1 MPLTRSLDNP
11 YRSNLSF
18 LRPVQ
23 QALSLLWLSTLPLA
37 WAMPS
42 PGTPLAVSLLQSDG
56 AAVQLRLRIPA
67 GQEPV
72 LHWPGTAK
80 SAPYRLVLAWNDVNM
95 TLDQPLPALPTKG
108 LGPLQSLALQNTNAQ
123 ARLEFQLSAAV
134 TPNLRRVGD
143 SWVLRL
149 EPVETAPKIAPFA
162 NVAPSPLL
170 PAAASATTQLAA
182 LSVLASTSSP
192 ATVPSETPV
201 QPSVPLQ
208 LKLSRRLAQT
218 GSTLKT
224 TPEVLLVDVSI
235 NGQHMSSVVRTEQ
248 LPGGPLLLPSEAWAE
263 ARLTPASQV
272 TALSDGTP
280 AYALDAVPG
289 VTYRINRQNLSLA
302 ITAPAAAFTSTSLNG
317 LETLSAAPT
326 RSQPGVLLNYDLSA
340 SNSRGGTA
348 SGAVLEAVAFN
359 GFGNFVTS
367 ALFSGNSNGTGR
379 VATRL
384 DSYWHYDLPQRMESL
399 TVGDTV
405 GVGGGWSRPARYG
418 GVRWGRDFGM
428 RPGFITLPQISLAG
442 EATLPSTVD
451 VLVNNARR
459 ISQSVQ
465 PGPFDLVNVPLVTGA
480 GEIGLV
486 VRDLLGRETI
496 VRQSYYTSPRLL
508 APGLSDYS
516 FEAGK
521 LRTGY
526 GLDSSYGDTFGAVTW
541 RQGLTSSLT
550 GEARVE
556 LQEKR
561 HAAGVELSGLLG
573 TWGIARFALAS
584 SGSSIQGPYQNGQL
598 LQVGM
603 ERSTPQGGGSLQ
615 YEYASRGFAPF
626 GEASGSAAVAQRARE
641 RWLASLGGPL
651 WGAVSGGV
659 SYVRQTRWD
668 GDRVQWLGLSMSMP
682 LLKRATMSASVNKRL
697 DGDQSWRAGLSF
709 NLPLD
714 GGINIANQFER
725 GADGKMNGAVSAA
738 ANAPAGPGLGWRVQA
753 ATTESQRAQ
762 AALQYNTSHSEWA
775 LDAVASANGQVSTR
789 LGNRGTVGWLEGM
802 AFASRPVGQ
811 GSVAVVKV
819 DGLAGIPVKLSH
831 QVVAETDARGLAFVP
846 GLLPWQKN
854 QLEIDPVDLP
864 LDVEVA
870 NTSQEVIPFA
880 RSGVVVNFAMRRTRQ
895 ALLVL
900 NQRDGSSVPM
910 GAKVQLLPAGSEF
923 ITGRRGEVWL
933 TDLAEKNQRIVVN
946 WPKGGCTLNLD
957 VPASLDGTP
966 GKIGPLACEE
976 GKP

>member
-1 MPLTRSLDNP
+1 MPLTRSIDNP
-11 YRSNLSF
+11 SRSYL
-18 LRPVQ
+18 LPMRPLQ

-56 AAVQLRLRIPA
+56 ATVQLRVRIPA

-80 SAPYRLVLAWNDVNM
+80 PAPYRLVLAWNDVNM
-95 TLDQPLPALPTKG
+95 TLDQPLPALPTEG
-108 LGPLQSLALQNTNAQ
+108 LGPLQSLALQNTAEQ
-123 ARLEFQLSAAV
+123 ARLEFQLSEAV

-149 EPVETAPKIAPFA
+149 EPVETAPKLAPFA
-162 NVAPSPLL
+162 NLAPLPPL
-170 PAAASATTQLAA
+170 PRAASATTQLAA
-182 LSVLASTSSP
+182 LSVLPSSSSP
-192 ATVPSETPV
+192 ATVPAEIPALLSAPR
-201 QPSVPLQ
+201 PLT
-208 LKLSRRLAQT
+208 LSRRLAQA
-218 GSTLKT
+218 GSTRKT

-235 NGQHMSSVVRTEQ
+235 NGQHLSSVVRTEQ

-263 ARLTPASQV
+263 ARLIPLSQV

-289 VTYRINRQNLSLA
+289 TTYRINRQNLSLA
-302 ITAPAAAFTSTSLNG
+302 ITAPAAAFVSSTLG
-317 LETLSAAPT
+317 LQDPLTTAPV
-326 RSQPGVLLNYDLSA
+326 RPQPGVMANFDVSI
-340 SNSRGGTA
+340 SHSGGSTA
-348 SGAVLEAVAFN
+348 GGALLEAVAFN
-359 GFGNFVTS
+359 GLGNFVTS
-367 ALFSGNSNGTGR
+367 ALLSDNGNGR
-379 VATRL
+379 GRSATRL
-384 DSYWHYDLPQRMESL
+384 DTYWRYDLPQHMESL
-399 TVGDTV
+399 VVGDTV

-428 RPGFITLPQISLAG
+428 RPGFVTLPQISLTG
-442 EATLPSTVD
+442 EAALPSTVE

-459 ISQSVQ
+459 LSQPVQ
-465 PGPFDLVNVPLVTGA
+465 PGPFDLSSVPIVTGA

-486 VRDLLGRETI
+486 VRDLLGRETV
-496 VRQSYYTSPRLL
+496 VRQSYYASPRLL
-508 APGLSDYS
+508 APGLTDYS

-526 GLDSSYGDTFGAVTW
+526 GLDSAYSDAFGAVTW
-541 RQGLTSSLT
+541 RQGLSNNLT

-556 LQEKR
+556 LQER
-561 HAAGVELSGLLG
+561 RRAAGVELSGLLG
-573 TWGIARFALAS
+573 SWGVGRVALAA
-584 SGSSIQGPYQNGQL
+584 SGSSIQSPYQSGQL

-626 GEASGSAAVAQRARE
+626 GEASGSEAVAQRARE

-651 WGAVSGGV
+651 WGAVSGGM

-682 LLKRATMSASVNKRL
+682 LLQRATMSASVNKRL

-709 NLPLD
+709 NIPLD
-714 GGINIANQFER
+714 GGINIASQLER
-725 GADGKMNGAVSAA
+725 GADGKVNGAVSAA

-753 ATTESQRAQ
+753 STTESQRAQ

-789 LGNRGTVGWLEGM
+789 LGSRGTVGWLEGM

-819 DGLAGIPVKLSH
+819 DGLQGIPVKLSH

-870 NTSQEVIPFA
+870 NTSQEVTPFA

-900 NQRDGSSVPM
+900 RQRDGSPVPV
-910 GAKVQLLPAGSEF
+910 GAKVRLLPAGPEF

-933 TDLAEKNQRIVVN
+933 TDLAEKHQRIEVN

-957 VPASLDGTP
+957 VPASPDGTP